1 MDPRTFLVL
10 VLLGFASGLPLFL
23 TGSTLKAWMT
33 DAGLNLKVIGAFS
46 FVTLPYSLKVL
57 WAPLVD
63 RFGLPFLGRRRSW
76 MMAMQAAMGLILML
90 LALQD
95 PALRLRGVL
104 LLAVGVAL
112 TSATFDIAVDAWRV
126 EVLPRHLL
134 GLGTSIHI
142 TAYRV
147 AMLVS
152 GGGALILAQK
162 AGWRATYL
170 AMAGLTGLGMLGTF
184 LARDTD
190 SVASAPRSLQAAVV
204 EPLRDLLPRPGMAEL
219 MSFAVLFK
227 LGDWLAESMTMPFLI
242 RGVGFTKFQIGSVQ
256 KTTAMLAIIL
266 GGLAGGALLAKVSLR
281 RALWVFGFLQAGSIL
296 GFWAVSRLGANLPVF
311 VAANALENFAYGA
324 GASGFAVLVGASC
337 NRAYTA
343 TQYALFTS
351 LMALP
356 RTVFAGAT
364 GWLAEGLQTRLGVQA
379 GWSAYFLCCVA
390 AAIPGLLL
398 LLRYRHWGPPEDPSG
413 A

>member
-1 MDPRTFLVL
+1 MNPRTFLVL

-46 FVTLPYSLKVL
+46 FVTLPYSLKVF

-63 RFGLPFLGRRRSW
+63 RYGLPFLGRRRSW
-76 MMAMQAAMGLILML
+76 MLTMQGAMALTLAV
-90 LALQD
+90 LALQN
-95 PALRLRGVL
+95 PALNLTTVL
-104 LLAVGVAL
+104 LLAVAVAI

-126 EVLPRHLL
+126 EALPRHLL
-134 GLGTSIHI
+134 GFGTSVHI

-170 AMAGLTGLGMLGTF
+170 AMAGLTLAGALGTL
-184 LARDTD
+184 LAPDTD
-190 SVASAPRSLQAAVV
+190 EGAAAPRTLQAAVV

-242 RGVGFTKFQIGSVQ
+242 RGVGFTKVQIGSVQ
-256 KTTAMLAIIL
+256 KTTAMLAIIV
-266 GGLAGGALLAKVSLR
+266 GGLVGGALLARMSLR
-281 RALWVFGFLQAGSIL
+281 RALWLFGFLQAGSIL

-356 RTVFAGAT
+356 RTFFAGAT
-364 GWLAEGLQTRLGVQA
+364 GWLAEALQSRLGVQA

-390 AAIPGLLL
+390 AAVPGLLL
-398 LLRYRHWGPPEDPSG
+398 LLRYRHWGPPEDLPR
-413 A
+413 